1 MQFERKKPGVS
12 LECGRRTPRRLLVV
26 MMVIMSPVLLRSQ
39 TPGDLTAQ
47 EARGKRIY
55 LKGAGSSN
63 REILAYLGDPAIEV
77 PGSTMACVNCHGRD
91 GKGKAEGGV
100 VPSNVTWQALTK
112 PYEIGSPSG
121 RKHPPYTERTL
132 ELAITR
138 GRDPAGNKLLNVMPR
153 YEMAPEDLS
162 DLLAYMKRLGDERER
177 GVTETE
183 ITIGVIV
190 PGPGPLAGIGEAIK
204 STNTAFFEEVN
215 AQGGIY
221 NRKIKLKFIEIAS
234 TPADSIRNVN
244 RFIAEQQVFAFANSF
259 IAGADN
265 ELSELMKQSE
275 VPLVGP
281 ITLQPQLN
289 NSANSY
295 VFYIVSGTDGQA
307 RVLVDFAVAQSPD
320 VKHGVLLVCQ
330 ENTLSENVK
339 KAITDQCAKKACGAV
354 ETVNYKSNAFDAA
367 TLTANLRKTNKNVLF
382 FMGTSA
388 QALALLKEADNSGW
402 HPLVLVPG
410 GLGNELFDAPL
421 SFKEKLFFSLPMSPS
436 DQTASGLSEYGRI
449 AGRHKLPQSHLT
461 TQLVVLSGG
470 KVLVE
475 GLKRSGKD
483 LTVGSLIESLQT
495 LTDFST
501 GLTPPVTY
509 GPNRRIGAIGGY
521 VVGVDL
527 EKRKFVAVGNWRN
540 ID

>member
-1 MQFERKKPGVS
+1 MNHLPK
-12 LECGRRTPRRLLVV
+12 LLVAVV
-26 MMVIMSPVLLRSQ
+26 MMVIVSPVLLKSQ
-39 TPGDLTAQ
+39 ISPTQSEGDLTAQ

-55 LKGAGSSN
+55 LKGTGSTN
-63 REILAYLGDPAIEV
+63 REILAYIGDPAIEV

-112 PYEIGSPSG
+112 PYEIGSASG

-138 GRDPAGNKLLNVMPR
+138 GRDPAGNKLLNIMPR
-153 YEMAPEDLS
+153 YEMSPEDLS

-177 GVTETE
+177 GVSETE

-190 PGPGPLAGIGEAIK
+190 PGAGPLAAVGEAIK
-204 STNTAFFEEVN
+204 STSTAFFEEIN

-221 NRKIKLKFIEIAS
+221 NRKIKLKFIETAS
-234 TPADSIRNVN
+234 TPADTVRNVN
-244 RFIAEQQVFAFANSF
+244 RFIQEQQVFAFANSF

-265 ELSELMKQSE
+265 ELLELMKQSE

-289 NSANSY
+289 TSANSY
-295 VFYIVSGTDGQA
+295 VFYLVSGTDGQA

-320 VKHGVLLVCQ
+320 VKNGVLIVCR
-330 ENTLSENVK
+330 ENALAENVK
-339 KAITDQCAKKACGAV
+339 KAITDQCTKKACGAV
-354 ETVNYKSNAFDAA
+354 EAFNYKSNAFDAG

-382 FMGTSA
+382 FMGASA
-388 QALALLKEADNSGW
+388 EALALLKEADKSGW

-410 GLGNELFDAPL
+410 SLGNEMFDAPL
-421 SFKEKLFFSLPMSPS
+421 SFKEKLFFSLPISPS
-436 DQTASGLSEYGRI
+436 DQTASGLSEYARI
-449 AGRHKLPQSHLT
+449 RHKLPQTHLA
-461 TQLVVLSGG
+461 TQLVVLSGA
-470 KVLVE
+470 KVLIE

-483 LTVGSLIESLQT
+483 LTVDSLIESLQT

-521 VVGVDL
+521 VIGVDL
-527 EKRKFVAVGNWRN
+527 EKRKFVPVGNWRN

>member
-1 MQFERKKPGVS
+1 
-12 LECGRRTPRRLLVV
+12 
-26 MMVIMSPVLLRSQ
+26 MMVIVSPVLLKSQ
-39 TPGDLTAQ
+39 ISPTQSQGGLTAQ

-55 LKGAGSSN
+55 LKGAGSSS
-63 REILAYLGDPAIEV
+63 REILAYLGDPSLEV

-138 GRDPAGNKLLNVMPR
+138 GRDPAGNKLLSIMPR
-153 YEMAPEDLS
+153 YEMSPEDLS

-177 GVTETE
+177 GVSETE

-190 PGPGPLAGIGEAIK
+190 PGPGPLAPLGEAIK
-204 STNTAFFEEVN
+204 SMNTAFFEEVN

-221 NRKIKLKFIEIAS
+221 SRKIKLKFIETVSI
-234 TPADSIRNVN
+234 PAETMRNVN
-244 RFIAEQQVFAFANSF
+244 RFIEEQQIFAFANSF
-259 IAGADN
+259 TAGADN
-265 ELSELMKQSE
+265 ELSDLMKQAE

-289 NSANSY
+289 NSANGY

-307 RVLVDFAVAQSPD
+307 RVLVDFALTQSPE
-320 VKHGVLLVCQ
+320 VKNGVLIVCQ
-330 ENTLSENVK
+330 ENALAENVK
-339 KAITDQCAKKACGAV
+339 KAITDQCAKKGCGAV
-354 ETVNYKSNAFDAA
+354 EPVNYKSNAFDAG
-367 TLTANLRKTNKNVLF
+367 TLTADLRKRNKNVVF
-382 FMGTSA
+382 FMGPSA
-388 QALALLKEADNSGW
+388 EALALLKEADKSGW
-402 HPLVLVPG
+402 RPLVLVPG

-421 SFKEKLFFSLPMSPS
+421 GFKEKLFFSLPISPS
-436 DQTASGLSEYGRI
+436 NQTVSGLSEYGRI
-449 AGRHKLPQSHLT
+449 AARHKLPQSHLA
-461 TQLVVLSGG
+461 TQLMVLSGA

-483 LTVGSLIESLQT
+483 LTVDSLIESLQT
-495 LTDFST
+495 LSEFST

-527 EKRKFVAVGNWRN
+527 EKRKFVPVGNWRN